1 MSSRREYLL
10 VVGGAISGAGALL
23 GTGAFSSVSA
33 ERTVAVTTAGDASAF
48 LALRPTDRDLT
59 TTDVENAYVTTDS
72 AGTVQ
77 LAIGGAD
84 GSRGLNRRARTT
96 VRRLIT
102 VENNGTRPVRTLSA
116 GIVDGPTAATLDLDS
131 TFSVTVDTRDPPVG
145 AVVPNGGD
153 VLSPDEMPN
162 ALGPGEQITI
172 GLSVDL
178 VGGGTDTRSLP
189 AGAYTLRIVAQTTNS
204 RTEETESPSPE
215 DAGPAST
222 PPDADEFEFTQ
233 ERGTVVETN
242 GFNDVEPADQNVR
255 SVTIHYTGTQQ
266 IAHADLGVTV
276 TDSDLDV
283 SYPGYDVYDPTNP
296 GYAVY
301 ASDPF
306 DTDVSPNDTR
316 RIVVFGEVYTSAE
329 GSSSGDPS
337 FFHNTGTLSRSL
349 DANNEHRADTL
360 QPGDIIEIVW
370 RPGTA
375 DATIVDS
382 YTVQ

>member
-1 MSSRREYLL
+1 MNSRRRYLL
-10 VVGGAISGAGALL
+10 LVGGAISGAGALL

-33 ERTVAVTTAGDASAF
+33 ERTVAVTTVGDASAF
-48 LALRPTDRDLT
+48 LALRPTDRDPAT
-59 TTDVENAYVTTDS
+59 ADVENAYVTTDS
-72 AGTVQ
+72 TNTLQ
-77 LAIGGAD
+77 LAIGGGD
-84 GSRGLNRRARTT
+84 GSRGLNRRAHTT

-102 VENNGTRPVRTLSA
+102 VENNGTQPVRTLSV
-116 GIVDGPTAATLDLDS
+116 GIIDSPTTATLDLDS
-131 TFSVTVDTRDPPVG
+131 TFSVAVDTRDPPAG

-153 VLSPDEMPN
+153 VLSPDEIPN
-162 ALGPGEQITI
+162 VLGPGELITI
-172 GLSVDL
+172 GLSIDL

-204 RTEETESPSPE
+204 RTEDSESPSPE
-215 DAGPAST
+215 DAGPTSV
-222 PPDADEFEFTQ
+222 PPDANEFEFTQ

-242 GFNDVEPADQNVR
+242 TFNNVEPANQNVR
-255 SVTIHYTGTQQ
+255 SVTIRYTGTQQ
-266 IAHADLGVTV
+266 ITHADLGVTV

-283 SYPGYDVYDPTNP
+283 SYPGYDVYDPTDP
-296 GYAVY
+296 GYATY

-306 DTDVSPNDTR
+306 ATDVSPSDTR

-337 FFHNTGTLSRSL
+337 FFHNTGTLSRPL

-375 DATIVDS
+375 NATVVDS